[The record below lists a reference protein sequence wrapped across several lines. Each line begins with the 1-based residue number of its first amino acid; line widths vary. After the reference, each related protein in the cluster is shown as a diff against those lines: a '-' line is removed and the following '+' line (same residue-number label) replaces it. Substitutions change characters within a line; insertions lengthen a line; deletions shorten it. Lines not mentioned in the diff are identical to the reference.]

1 MNIKEF
7 LLTFDIKELYDE
19 LCKVFESCY
28 QIVTAGRTQF
38 YRFIKEIEATEPVL
52 SQGVIC
58 SRPGDDDT
66 FDVFVKEPDDDEEY
80 SLLFI
85 KWEEILGY
93 SADEESIALCG
104 RLNYAVW
111 VIWETT
117 WFGFRKIDNNDVI
130 EESLI
135 DHMS

>member
-1 MNIKEF
+1 MRGIF
-7 LLTFDIKELYDE
+7 
-19 LCKVFESCY
+19 
-28 QIVTAGRTQF
+28 IVTTP
-38 YRFIKEIEATEPVL
+38 TEPVL

-111 VIWETT
+111 VIWEMT